1 LNDADAL
8 EPPESSRSPVVGA
21 IRLLVLGV
29 VFVGLPML
37 LLAAMIPP
45 QGCGGG

>member
-8 EPPESSRSPVVGA
+8 DSPRSSRFAVVAA
-21 IRLLVLGV
+21 IRLLVLGI

-37 LLAAMIPP
+37 LLAAMTPA

>member
-1 LNDADAL
+1 LNDADEL
-8 EPPESSRSPVVGA
+8 DPPGSSRSAVVAA
-21 IRLLVLGV
+21 IRLLMLAI

-37 LLAAMIPP
+37 LIAAMIPP

>member
-8 EPPESSRSPVVGA
+8 DPPGSSRSAVVAA

-37 LLAAMIPP
+37 LLAAMTPA
-45 QGCGGG
+45 QACGGG

>member
-1 LNDADAL
+1 LNEADTL
-8 EPPESSRSPVVGA
+8 DPQDSSRSVVVAA
-21 IRLLVLGV
+21 IRLLALGI

-37 LLAAMIPP
+37 LLAAMTPA